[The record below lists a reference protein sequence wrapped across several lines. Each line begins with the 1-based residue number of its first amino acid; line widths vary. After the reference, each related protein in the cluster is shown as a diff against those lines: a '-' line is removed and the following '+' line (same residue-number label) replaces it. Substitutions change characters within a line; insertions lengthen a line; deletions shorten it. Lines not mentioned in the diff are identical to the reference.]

1 MIMNN
6 ILDKVKAI
14 KPDKEK
20 VLYCYLMMDKYNNIG
35 VVEPS
40 LLLSFFKYIILY
52 KDKNNLDKITTTR
65 LCYLI
70 KELYDIDS
78 YGLLTKE
85 SEINELQQSK

>member
-1 MIMNN
+1 MIMTN
-6 ILDKVKAI
+6 ILNKVKEI

-20 VLYCYLMMDKYNNIG
+20 IHYCYLMMDKYNNIG

-52 KDKNNLDKITTTR
+52 KDENNLDEITTTR

-70 KELYDIDS
+70 KQLYAIDS
-78 YGLLTKE
+78 YDLLTKE
-85 SEINELQQSK
+85 SEINEHEL